1 MKVPAPPASSSR
13 ATSGSSASRAVAW
26 KKKIEMR
33 QSTAR
38 MAGDSRTNCTPT
50 RMALARRSRPSGLSG
65 CTRRQRMMVKPATSE
80 STAFSTNT
88 QWLPRLAMMAP
99 ASSGP
104 MMREAF
110 IATPLSASAAGSCWR
125 LTSSGTMAANTG
137 QRMARP
143 MPLAK
148 VSASSTCAVMPPLR
162 MAAHSTMATP
172 ATQNCVIMKYLRRS
186 RMSARAPLGR
196 PRRNTGAV
204 DAVCTSATS
213 TGEVV
218 SVVMSQAVATSFIH
232 MQVLATIQVPQSM
245 RNTGTE
251 SGAKGDCD
259 ARSAA
264 LRRSSAAAAASAL
277 SARSLLSAAAACAG
291 SVSLGL

>member
-1 MKVPAPPASSSR
+1 MAEPMAPAPIEASSSVKVPAPPASSSR
-13 ATSGSSASRAVAW
+13 ATSGSRAMRAVAW

-38 MAGDSRTNCTPT
+38 MATDSRTKVTPT
-50 RMALARRSRPSGLSG
+50 RMALVRRSRPSGLSG
-65 CTRRQRMMVKPATSE
+65 CTRRQRMMVKPAISD
-80 STAFSTNT
+80 STALSTNT
-88 QWLPRLAMMAP
+88 QWLPALAMIAP

-110 IATPLSASAAGSCWR
+110 IATPLSASAEGSCWR

-137 QRMARP
+137 QRMASP

-148 VSASSTCAVMPPLR
+148 VSASSRCAVMPPLIT
-162 MAAHSTMATP
+162 ATHSRAATP

-186 RMSARAPLGR
+186 RMSASAPLGR
-196 PRRNTGAV
+196 PSRNTGAV
-204 DAVCTSATS
+204 EAVCTSATS

-218 SVVMSQAVATSFIH
+218 SVVISHAVATSFIH
-232 MQVLATIQVPQSM
+232 MQVLATIQVAQSM
-245 RNTGTE
+245 RNTGTD
-251 SGAKGDCD
+251 SGANGDCA

-264 LRRSSAAAAASAL
+264 PRFSSAAAAASA
-277 SARSLLSAAAACAG
+277 
-291 SVSLGL
+291 